1 MDYIGSLRKGG
12 DEKDRTASGRFTPE
26 VFVYDP
32 EQDH

>member
-1 MDYIGSLRKGG
+1 VDYIGSLRKGG
-12 DEKDRTASGRFTPE
+12 DEKDRTGTGRFTPE